1 MKNLTFF
8 ILFIGVILLSSCNA
22 VNVSTDYDRTANFS
36 TYKTYSF
43 HQKGIDKLGINDLD
57 KNRIISSIDKEMA
70 TKGFTKVKSDADLVI
85 NILVSSS
92 QEVRVDNDYRYGYWG
107 GGYPSVSDY
116 TAGKI
121 ILDIIDDK
129 RNILIW
135 QSVGSDLNISN
146 VSAKNE
152 KIPQA
157 INEILAKF
165 PPNKNSTK

>member
-1 MKNLTFF
+1 MKNISLILALFSFVLLT
-8 ILFIGVILLSSCNA
+8 SCNA
-22 VNVSTDYDRTANFS
+22 VNVSTDYDRSVNFTS
-36 TYKTYSF
+36 YKTYSF
-43 HQKGIDKLGINDLD
+43 HQKGIDKLNINDLD
-57 KNRIISSIDKEMA
+57 KSRIISSIDREMA

-107 GGYPSVSDY
+107 GGYPVVSDY

-129 RNILIW
+129 RNILVW
-135 QSVGSDLNISN
+135 QGVGSDLNLSN
-146 VSAKNE
+146 VSSKNE

-157 INEILAKF
+157 INEILTKF
-165 PPNKNSTK
+165 PPQVK

>member
-1 MKNLTFF
+1 MKNISLILALFSFVLLT
-8 ILFIGVILLSSCNA
+8 SCNA
-22 VNVSTDYDRTANFS
+22 VNVSTDYDRSVNFTS
-36 TYKTYSF
+36 YKTYSF
-43 HQKGIDKLGINDLD
+43 HQKGIDKLSINDLD
-57 KNRIISSIDKEMA
+57 KSRIISSIDREMA

-107 GGYPSVSDY
+107 GGYPAVSDY

-129 RNILIW
+129 RNILVW
-135 QSVGSDLNISN
+135 QGVGSDLNLSN
-146 VSAKNE
+146 VSSKNE

-157 INEILAKF
+157 INEILTKF
-165 PPNKNSTK
+165 PPQVK

>member
-1 MKNLTFF
+1 MKNLTFY
-8 ILFIGVILLSSCNA
+8 ILFIGVIFLSSCNA

-36 TYKTYSF
+36 SYKTYSF

-57 KNRIISSIDKEMA
+57 KNRIISSIDKELA
-70 TKGFTKVKSDADLVI
+70 SKGFTKVTKDSDLVI

-107 GGYPSVSDY
+107 GYPAVSDY

-135 QSVGSDLNISN
+135 QGVGSDLYLSNIS
-146 VSAKNE
+146 AKSE

-157 INEILAKF
+157 INEILSKF
-165 PPNKNSTK
+165 PPNSQLK